1 MYLRQE
7 HNSIKR
13 FWVVG
18 VNFQKTALK
27 QRKRF
32 AFSTD
37 QIAAIYATENALHNK
52 SFFILSTC
60 NRTEVYGYVS
70 SNECLLN
77 IFLKYTKLNTVEI
90 VEHVYS
96 KSGNDAILHLHT
108 VAAGLN
114 SQIIGDYEI
123 VGQLKQAFS
132 LANSFKTVDGYI
144 QKLVNNALQT
154 SRKVRKKTAI
164 SHGTT
169 SVAYAV
175 MQHIRGLSNNLKN
188 INICL
193 MGVGNFGELILKNIR
208 HFYPEAKL
216 ILINRNEEKAK
227 EAAEKYGVAFLP
239 IQQQQLAFQQSNI
252 LIMATGANQVLVT
265 KEQMIDSTIEH
276 IIDLSVPSNLAD
288 NIAHLSKITV
298 CDIDILSNRVDE
310 NIKLRSQHYHAA
322 IKIVQEELHKFTDW
336 TLVYERRKLVAHWK
350 KTVIDY
356 SASAYQQGKITAEE
370 AFIFNK
376 KATAKFAI
384 FLRKNTTVSMPDDEV
399 ISTFIAKN
407 RIYNKLFELQ
417 KQPKQI
423 HQLSHSLAYMA
434 V

>member
-1 MYLRQE
+1 MYQRQL
-7 HNSIKR
+7 HNSQKR

-27 QRKRF
+27 ERKSF

-37 QIAAIYATENALHNK
+37 EIATIYATETALHNH

-70 SNECLLN
+70 SKLLLLN
-77 IFLKYTKLNTVEI
+77 IFSKYTNLNAIEI
-90 VEHVYS
+90 AKQVYT

-132 LANSFKTVDGYI
+132 LAISYKTVNPYL

-164 SHGTT
+164 SNGTT

-175 MQHIRGLSNNLKN
+175 MQHIRGLSDKLKE

-193 MGVGNFGELILKNIR
+193 MGVGGFGELILKNIR
-208 HFYPEAKL
+208 HFYPEAKV
-216 ILINRNEEKAK
+216 ILINRNEKKAMQ
-227 EAAEKYGVAFLP
+227 AAERFGVEHLP
-239 IQQQQLAFQQSNI
+239 IQQQQAAFRQSNI

-265 KEQMIDSTIEH
+265 KQQINESTIQN
-276 IIDLSVPSNLAD
+276 IIDLSVPTNL
-288 NIAHLSKITV
+288 
-298 CDIDILSNRVDE
+298 DE
-310 NIKLRSQHYHAA
+310 NIAQINKVSIYDIDNLSRRVEDNIKKRSKQYTAA
-322 IKIVQEELHKFTDW
+322 LTIVHEELHRFTDW
-336 TLVYERRKLVAHWK
+336 AIVYERGELVANWK
-350 KTVIDY
+350 KTILDY
-356 SASAYQQGKITAEE
+356 CTAQLEKGKFSAEHAI
-370 AFIFNK
+370 IFKK
-376 KATAKFAI
+376 KAMAKFAL
-384 FLRKNTTVSMPDDEV
+384 FLRENGTNDMSDEEL
-399 ISTFIAKN
+399 IAAFLAQN
-407 RIYNKLFELQ
+407 SNYFKLFEF
-417 KQPKQI
+417 KNQPPKVTAMPKTM
-423 HQLSHSLAYMA
+423 LYLAI
-434 V
+434 